1 MAQHG
6 KKMLEARSKLEQGKR
21 YELREALQMVKEI
34 AFAKFDES
42 VEMAVGLGVNPRHAD
57 QMVRGSVVL
66 PHGVGKVQRVL
77 VFAKGDKEREA
88 QEAGADYVGG
98 EELAQKIT
106 EGWLDFDRTAATPD
120 MMAIVGKLGKILGP
134 RGLMP
139 NPKTGT
145 VSPEI
150 GRVVREIKAG
160 KVEFRVDRAGIIH
173 AGIGKV
179 SFTLESLEENA
190 QTLLE
195 TLSRLKPAT
204 SKGKYMKSIAFSSTM
219 GPGIKVDEVAMSNIL
234 K

>member
-1 MAQHG
+1 MAKRG
-6 KKMLEARSKLEQGKR
+6 KKLLEARKKVDPAVK
-21 YELREALQMVKEI
+21 YELREALDLVKEL

-42 VEMAVGLGVNPRHAD
+42 VEVAVRLGVDPRHAD

-66 PHGVGKVQRVL
+66 PHGIGKTPRVL
-77 VFAKGDKEREA
+77 VFAKGEKEREA
-88 QEAGADYVGG
+88 LEAGADYVGADDFA
-98 EELAQKIT
+98 LKIS

-120 MMAIVGKLGKILGP
+120 MMGVVGKLGKILGP

-139 NPKTGT
+139 NPKSGT
-145 VSPEI
+145 VALDI

-179 SFTLESLEENA
+179 SFSLEALEENA

-195 TLSRLKPAT
+195 TLTRLKPAT
-204 SKGKYMKSIAFSSTM
+204 SKGKYMRSIALSSTM
-219 GPGIKVDEVAMSNIL
+219 GPGVKVDEIVVGNAL